1 MVKLLTLALFLIVSV
16 SCSRGVFNTDMEKN
30 LEQLDKTFG
39 KCDNPYRQYT
49 KGQKKICKDKLRAA
63 GPDGTVDDPI
73 NITELIEKVKM
84 GGETVYASTTVNP
97 NLWNASLA
105 LLDPYSLKI
114 VDSQGGV
121 IVTDWIIE
129 KENPNKRCSIKINIT
144 STELVSNGVRVKLIC
159 ETKDL
164 DSWYS
169 DQNTYI
175 DEEKKMTLKI
185 LEIAN
190 TLKLNQELSK

>member
-1 MVKLLTLALFLIVSV
+1 M
-16 SCSRGVFNTDMEKN
+16 
-30 LEQLDKTFG
+30 
-39 KCDNPYRQYT
+39 
-49 KGQKKICKDKLRAA
+49 
-63 GPDGTVDDPI
+63 
-73 NITELIEKVKM
+73 
-84 GGETVYASTTVNP
+84 
-97 NLWNASLA
+97 
-105 LLDPYSLKI
+105 
-114 VDSQGGV
+114 